1 MTDYLDLGDVQE
13 IMAIVLGSP
22 ALIRDHGLLASA
34 LARPQSSVFG
44 QDAYPDL
51 FDKAA
56 ALVHS
61 LAGNHALQ
69 DGNKR
74 AAWNCAI
81 VFLDINGHP
90 LAEPLDVDKAERMI
104 LDVWRGRID
113 VPEISV
119 ALRGFVGA

>member
-1 MTDYLDLGDVQE
+1 MIHYLDLGDVQE
-13 IMAIVLGSP
+13 VMAIVLGSP

-34 LARPQSSVFG
+34 LARPQSTVFG

-56 ALVHS
+56 ALLHS
-61 LAGNHALQ
+61 LARNHAMQ

-90 LAEPLDVDKAERMI
+90 LAEPLDVDKAENMV
-104 LDVWRGRID
+104 LNACQGRID
-113 VPEISV
+113 VPEISA
-119 ALRGFVGA
+119 ALRGFVQA